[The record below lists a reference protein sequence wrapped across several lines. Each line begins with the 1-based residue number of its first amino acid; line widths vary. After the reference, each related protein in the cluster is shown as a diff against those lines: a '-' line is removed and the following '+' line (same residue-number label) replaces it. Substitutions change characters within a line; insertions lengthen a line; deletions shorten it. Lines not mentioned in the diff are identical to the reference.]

1 MRLRRHDAPRE
12 PRTYRELIEFG
23 RPSCGTCV
31 SCHEFV
37 PGGQMRD
44 DDGRARMFSL
54 GRRANICRACCE
66 RKGNEVLGSVRRA
79 EKAARRYVSRFPEL
93 HDKAHVIAAMSG
105 VSLEFVRE
113 EIARQKDASSG

>member
-12 PRTYRELIEFG
+12 PRTYRELIELG

-44 DDGRARMFSL
+44 DGGRARMFSL

-66 RKGNEVLGSVRRA
+66 RKGEEVMGSVRRA
-79 EKAARRYVSRFPEL
+79 ECAARGYVRRYPNMRKEAKF
-93 HDKAHVIAAMSG
+93 IASVTGASI
-105 VSLEFVRE
+105 EFVRE
-113 EIARQKDASSG
+113 EIARQQKSSK